1 LLNAVLVAYFVILLA
16 KMGPKSWFQ
25 NVQTPVIPAKI
36 SPIPLHLFLP
46 PSISQI
52 NDLLPKIMSLLPF
65 KIAVKFVK
73 EKSEVISV
81 SYSFVL

>member
-1 LLNAVLVAYFVILLA
+1 LLNADLVAYFVILLA

-25 NVQTPVIPAKI
+25 KVHTPAIPAKI
-36 SPIPLHLFLP
+36 SPIPLHLFFP

-65 KIAVKFVK
+65 KIAVKFGK
-73 EKSEVISV
+73 EISEVISV
-81 SYSFVL
+81 SY